1 MNDRYPF
8 VRQKHSYDCGP
19 ACLAMIFKY
28 YNKCMELSEISFLA
42 HTNYQGTNIINMC
55 NLCKHMGVLAM
66 AIKIS
71 KAAFYEDFTLPCI
84 AQVCK
89 GTNHHFV
96 VIYEKNIFSVIIA
109 DPGCG
114 IKKLHIINFLRC
126 FSGTLILLEP
136 VLKRL

>member
-1 MNDRYPF
+1 MIDRYPF

-42 HTNYQGTNIINMC
+42 HTNYQGTNIMNMC
-55 NLCKHMGVLAM
+55 NVCKHMGVLAM

-71 KAAFYEDFTLPCI
+71 KAAFYENFTLPCI

-89 GTNHHFV
+89 GTTNHFV
-96 VIYEKNIFSVIIA
+96 VIYEKNIFTVIIA
-109 DPGCG
+109 DPSCN
-114 IKKLHIINFLRC
+114 IKKLHIINFFKC

>member
-19 ACLAMIFKY
+19 ACLAMISKY
-28 YNKCMELSEISFLA
+28 YNKCMELSEISLLA
-42 HTNYQGTNIINMC
+42 HTDYQGTNIINMC
-55 NLCKHMGVLAM
+55 NVCKQMGVLAM

-84 AQVCK
+84 AQVYK
-89 GTNHHFV
+89 GTNQHFV
-96 VIYEKNIFSVIIA
+96 VIYKKNIFFVIIA

-114 IKKLHIINFLRC
+114 IKKLLIIDFLKS
-126 FSGTLILLEP
+126 FNGTLILLDP
-136 VLKRL
+136 VLGRL